1 MVFTIIP
8 TATYMMELG
17 RMVSKKEKASCC
29 FLVETG
35 SKVRI
40 FRFCKR
46 CRHHSKISSSNITK
60 STFLPWMF
68 IGQWKEG
75 KRDGPMVLTVP
86 SGER

>member
-17 RMVSKKEKASCC
+17 RMVSKKEKASCY

-46 CRHHSKISSSNITK
+46 CRQISSSNITK

>member
-1 MVFTIIP
+1 MP
-8 TATYMMELG
+8 T
-17 RMVSKKEKASCC
+17 
-29 FLVETG
+29 
-35 SKVRI
+35 
-40 FRFCKR
+40 
-46 CRHHSKISSSNITK
+46 SKISSSNITK